1 VHRLPGDELK
11 NTFSKGAVVVAI
23 VVGVLANAGS
33 LIVPFFL
40 TVLAHTRSLTEAQG
54 GLFAMAEFGGIGLGA
69 MGCAVLPSLIQ
80 RLNWRRAAAL
90 GLVAVIVGN
99 LAMSTPVGLVG
110 LFALALAAGIG
121 AGMVNAVA
129 YAIFAEGDGARLVA
143 AFTAAQMGLG
153 ALGVGLVSGIVDHH
167 GDALI
172 FLVLAGLGGAA
183 LLLCRLLPARSL
195 ARPTG
200 ERNAAHESDR
210 ISGLGWAA
218 VLGLFIFFVGS
229 GAIYSFVGY
238 MGLAWGGK
246 PSAVESMVSGIMFA
260 GMLGAVI
267 VTVVGSRFGYRWP
280 VAIAMVGAVLGLTLF
295 IIVKPLSA
303 FLPVGGLLYFS
314 VTVATS
320 YLFSVLTDIDRSTGA
335 AMMMAASQVSGYAI
349 GPAIAGYLVTPN
361 YVLVNGF
368 VLSLFL
374 CASLIVIGVV
384 WMHRRQPRRSHIDA
398 LAQMDG

>member
-1 VHRLPGDELK
+1 MTGGELK
-11 NTFSKGAVVVAI
+11 RAFSRGAIAIAI
-23 VVGVLANAGS
+23 VIGVLANAGS

-69 MGCAVLPSLIQ
+69 VGCALLPSIVQ
-80 RLNWRRAAAL
+80 RLNCRRAAAL
-90 GLVAVIVGN
+90 GLVAVIAGN
-99 LAMSTPVGLVG
+99 LAMSAPMGFRG
-110 LFALALAAGIG
+110 LFVLGLTAGIG
-121 AGMVNAVA
+121 AGVVNAVA

-143 AFTAAQMGLG
+143 AFTAAQMGFG
-153 ALGVGLVSGIVDHH
+153 TLGVGIVSAIVDRH
-167 GDALI
+167 GDAVV
-172 FLVLAGLGGAA
+172 FLLLAGLGGSA
-183 LLLCRLLPARSL
+183 LLLSTLLPARSL
-195 ARPTG
+195 TRPTG
-200 ERNAAHESDR
+200 ARIAQIETDR

-246 PSAVESMVSGIMFA
+246 PAAVESMVSGIMFV
-260 GMLGAVI
+260 GMVGALI
-267 VTVVGSRFGYRWP
+267 VTLVGSRFGYRWP
-280 VAIAMVGAVLGLTLF
+280 VAIAMVGAVLGLALF
-295 IIVKPLSA
+295 IIVKPIAA
-303 FLPVGGLLYFS
+303 FLPIGGLLYFS
-314 VTVATS
+314 VTVATP
-320 YLFSVLTDIDRSTGA
+320 YLFGVLTDIDRSTGA

-368 VLSLFL
+368 ILALFL

-384 WMHRRQPRRSHIDA
+384 WIHRRQPPQSLIDA
-398 LAQMDG
+398 LSQMDG